1 MEYERTILELIE
13 RVKALEEKV
22 DMILERQ
29 TGDKGFGARGGGDA
43 ANAREDRRKGDAG
56 GESSSRENERGAAGG
71 CEKGASETAGN
82 GKCANET
89 SGEEKHGED
98 SAGDENREDASDG
111 MEDFRGAEEESGK
124 GGNKK
129 GGNGKGEKIG
139 TAQIKAY
146 IGSVVKSALD
156 KGDEYIDL
164 TANQIHKALGL
175 TRRMPTVCN
184 AMKQCMRECD
194 EVLRKTASGYS
205 STFEVRYKKG
215 NGANG

>member
-29 TGDKGFGARGGGDA
+29 NSERENCERKNDRGTDG
-43 ANAREDRRKGDAG
+43 NEDRRSGTAG
-56 GESSSRENERGAAGG
+56 GENVRGAAAGDG
-71 CEKGASETAGN
+71 KGE
-82 GKCANET
+82 NET
-89 SGEEKHGED
+89 SGEKKRGET
-98 SAGDENREDASDG
+98 AGGETREDASDSG
-111 MEDFRGAEEESGK
+111 KNVRGAAEGNGK
-124 GGNKK
+124 AEDGKDK
-129 GGNGKGEKIG
+129 DEKGKGEKIG

-146 IGSVVKSALD
+146 IGSVVRSALD
-156 KGDEYIDL
+156 KGDEYIDI

-205 STFEVRYKKG
+205 STFEVRYKKDSG
-215 NGANG
+215 ENG

>member
-29 TGDKGFGARGGGDA
+29 NSERENCERKNDRGTDG
-43 ANAREDRRKGDAG
+43 NEDRRSGTAG
-56 GESSSRENERGAAGG
+56 GENVRGAA
-71 CEKGASETAGN
+71 EGN
-82 GKCANET
+82 GKAED
-89 SGEEKHGED
+89 GKDKDEK
-98 SAGDENREDASDG
+98 
-111 MEDFRGAEEESGK
+111 
-124 GGNKK
+124 
-129 GGNGKGEKIG
+129 GKGEKIG

-146 IGSVVKSALD
+146 IGSVVRSALD
-156 KGDEYIDL
+156 KGDEYIDI

-205 STFEVRYKKG
+205 STFEVRYKKDSG
-215 NGANG
+215 ENG

>member
-13 RVKALEEKV
+13 RVKILEEKV

-29 TGDKGFGARGGGDA
+29 NVTREGDAGVDARGKYCDENGGGDSPCC
-43 ANAREDRRKGDAG
+43 EIDRRKADGTGKGVNVKGKNGKVFFENAG
-56 GESSSRENERGAAGG
+56 EERGA
-71 CEKGASETAGN
+71 N
-82 GKCANET
+82 GIV
-89 SGEEKHGED
+89 GEARECVSDGGED
-98 SAGDENREDASDG
+98 LGGTVGENEKTENGNAGKE
-111 MEDFRGAEEESGK
+111 
-124 GGNKK
+124 
-129 GGNGKGEKIG
+129 KGEKIG

-205 STFEVRYKKG
+205 STFEVRYKKDSG
-215 NGANG
+215 KNG